1 MKKATAFE
9 TTKEII
15 RNRVYM
21 INQYRETVDEWDN
34 TTDRLM
40 HELTG
45 MLVILK
51 NISDDENFYNI
62 QFNGKRVE
70 FGYYDANSKWI
81 TIEK

>member
-1 MKKATAFE
+1 MKKTTAIE

-21 INQYRETVDEWDN
+21 INQYRETVNEWDN

-40 HELTG
+40 NELTG

-62 QFNGKRVE
+62 QFDGKRVE
-70 FGYYDANSKWI
+70 FGYYDANHNWI